1 MKNKRPV
8 PGLSTTRRAADCLL
22 GTPNP
27 NYDTASWNNVHPAF
41 LPQNEVEVST
51 NIPQNILDS
60 IRIALGPYMNR
71 EGWETVRGAILSPN
85 QYNHDLPRE
94 REDQL
99 LCTEE
104 LAGKLHVSR
113 VTIFRYMKAGKIR
126 AYKFG
131 RRNLFSLNEVMA
143 TLKGEEATYV

>member
-8 PGLSTTRRAADCLL
+8 PGLSNPRRAADRFL
-22 GTPNP
+22 GTPKP
-27 NYDTASWNNVHPAF
+27 NYETASWNNAHPAF
-41 LPQNEVEVST
+41 LPQKEVEVST

-85 QYNHDLPRE
+85 QYNHDLPARG
-94 REDQL
+94 EDHF

-113 VTIFRYMKAGKIR
+113 ATIFRYMKAGKIR
-126 AYKFG
+126 AYKLG
-131 RRNLFSLNEVMA
+131 RRNLFSLREVMA
-143 TLKGEEATYV
+143 AVKGGGANA